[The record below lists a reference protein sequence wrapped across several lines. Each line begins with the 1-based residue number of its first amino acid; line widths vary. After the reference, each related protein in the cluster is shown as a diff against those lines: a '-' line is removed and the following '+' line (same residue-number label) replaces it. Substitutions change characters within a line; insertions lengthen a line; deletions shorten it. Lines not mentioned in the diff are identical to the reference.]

1 MMTLKD
7 LRSLTLRAGRGMLL
21 PFWAAQLL
29 TGAKSFMDNPIIG
42 NQALNQRGLHAGRV
56 ALAHRFA
63 AARRRRLAHLLAPS
77 DREAFD
83 RDGFVCKPD
92 FLPQEQF
99 AALLAQVQAYRGY
112 GRETIQGNA
121 VTRRIALD
129 PRTLKRLPAVR
140 QLLAMPEW
148 RGPIRYA
155 GSFDAEPITYI
166 QTILSHA
173 RTGPDDPQCA
183 LHADTFHATVK
194 AWLFLT
200 DVPEDKGPFTYVAGS
215 HRMTPGRQAW
225 ERQVSL
231 GMAEQPDRLTRR
243 GSFRVQPEELSQI
256 GLSQATK
263 LAVRANTLVVADT
276 HGFHARGQSAGP
288 TRRVEIWASG
298 RRNPFLPWT
307 GLDPWTVDALG
318 QRRTPMFWRTRDAL
332 QALGIKTNP
341 WRPLANMSPFDES

>member
-1 MMTLKD
+1 MVTRKD
-7 LRSLTLRAGRGMLL
+7 LRGLAVQAGRGMLL
-21 PFWAAQLL
+21 PFWAAQVL
-29 TGAKSFMDNPIIG
+29 TGAKSFMDNPVIG
-42 NQALNQRGLHAGRV
+42 SPMLNEKGLHTRRV
-56 ALAHRFA
+56 LLAHRLA
-63 AARRRRLAHLLAPS
+63 ASRRRRLAHLLAPS
-77 DREAFD
+77 DRAAFD
-83 RDGFVCKPD
+83 RDGYIAKPD
-92 FLPQEQF
+92 FLPPEQF
-99 AALLAQVQAYRGY
+99 SALLGQVRGYRGY

-129 PRTLKRLPAVR
+129 PRTLDHLPAVR

-148 RGPIRYA
+148 RGLIRYA

-173 RTGPDDPQCA
+173 QVGPDDPQCT
-183 LHADTFHATVK
+183 LHADTFHSTVK

-215 HRMTPGRQAW
+215 HRMTPERQAW

-243 GSFRVQPEELSQI
+243 GSFRVQPEDLAQM
-256 GLSQATK
+256 GLPHATK
-263 LAVRANTLVVADT
+263 LAVSANTLVVADT

-288 TRRVEIWASG
+288 TQRVEIWASG

-307 GLDPWTVDALG
+307 GLDPWTIDALG

-332 QALGIKTNP
+332 QALGIQPNH
-341 WRPLANMSPFDES
+341 WRKMTDMSAFDP